1 MCQRRDVRGSSA
13 NDPLRSRHSRPL
25 TITTVAIVLVG
36 TLLPYTPLA
45 GILGFTPFLAI
56 YFVFLLCTIMTDL
69 SLVEVGKR
77 WLMARRD
84 Y

>member
-1 MCQRRDVRGSSA
+1 M
-13 NDPLRSRHSRPL
+13 
-25 TITTVAIVLVG
+25 AIVLVG

-77 WLMARRD
+77 
-84 Y
+84 

>member
-1 MCQRRDVRGSSA
+1 M
-13 NDPLRSRHSRPL
+13 DPLRSRPSRPL

-45 GILGFTPFLAI
+45 GILGFTPLPAI

-77 WLMARRD
+77 
-84 Y
+84 